1 MQYLARELS
10 TDRQISIAYVCG
22 AGISQMQTNTGLT
35 LPHSKDDWV
44 ANHGHLVDSA
54 VAVVVTVVDLVLR
67 LEVQPDCCYTGREQ
81 STFGKTLYRECRG
94 ESRLESCREEQTG
107 VPCKLI
113 KAVRRNT
120 QNMMPTGSRKSRLS
134 SCTWHRQPHRTL

>member
-10 TDRQISIAYVCG
+10 TDRQISIANVCG

-54 VAVVVTVVDLVLR
+54 VAVVVAVVDLVLR
-67 LEVQPDCCYTGREQ
+67 LEVQPDCCYTGKEQ
-81 STFGKTLYRECRG
+81 STFG
-94 ESRLESCREEQTG
+94 
-107 VPCKLI
+107 
-113 KAVRRNT
+113 
-120 QNMMPTGSRKSRLS
+120 
-134 SCTWHRQPHRTL
+134 